1 VSAGE
6 RLQLD
11 TFSVYPPQPKIELD
25 LDDGSTCS
33 VTDRSPATLV
43 FYGRQLN
50 SLDQSN
56 SSTPG
61 SQRDLGGG
69 VALMIPIGGTGF
81 KQTCT
86 GLLKLQEGRVKM
98 SLANQMLEAGQI
110 SDDDMKK
117 VINSLRST
125 LGL

>member
-1 VSAGE
+1 M
-6 RLQLD
+6 
-11 TFSVYPPQPKIELD
+11 
-25 LDDGSTCS
+25 
-33 VTDRSPATLV
+33 

-81 KQTCT
+81 KQTCS
-86 GLLKLQEGRVKM
+86 GLLKLQEGRAKM